1 MENPKSNVSSDNLNM
16 STKLKSSNLGAD
28 GHNNT
33 MDSTF
38 QDGGQNNQERNRG
51 NFQGNFEGNHMNSEM
66 NNFSQGPGNQNMSND
81 SFAKMNE
88 NASGPQASNFNGGFN
103 RGNFGGGMTDQ
114 QHGGMNA
121 TGGGGGDF
129 AQHDQF
135 SQFGQQNIRPGFP
148 GNSRNSSMPGRPGMG
163 PGNNMAGMPGN
174 FGAGQQRMMSGPSIQ
189 QQGGPTPTLNQL
201 LTNSGPNQRYQG
213 AGYGDNNMGQYK
225 GGHDMSNNTP
235 YNSQNWGGQS
245 RQGNNPYQQQ
255 QMQPNQPFR
264 NQVMFIIYCFFYFP
278 FSCPN
283 FLSNALDFD

>member
-1 MENPKSNVSSDNLNM
+1 MENPKSNVTSDNINM
-16 STKLKSSNLGAD
+16 STKLKSSNLGPD
-28 GHNNT
+28 GHT
-33 MDSTF
+33 MDSF

-51 NFQGNFEGNHMNSEM
+51 NFPTNFEGNHMNSEM
-66 NNFSQGPGNQNMSND
+66 NSFNQGAGNQNMSND

-103 RGNFGGGMTDQ
+103 RGNFGGGMSEQ
-114 QHGGMNA
+114 QHGAGMNA
-121 TGGGGGDF
+121 TTGGGDF

-148 GNSRNSSMPGRPGMG
+148 QNSRNNAMPGRPGMT
-163 PGNNMAGMPGN
+163 GNNMGGMPGN
-174 FGAGQQRMMSGPSIQ
+174 FGAGQQRMMSGPNIQ

-201 LTNSGPNQRYQG
+201 LTNSGPSQRYQG
-213 AGYGDNNMGQYK
+213 AGYGDSNMGQYK

-264 NQVMFIIYCFFYFP
+264 TQVIFIIYCIPFELLFP
-278 FSCPN
+278 FP
-283 FLSNALDFD
+283 FLVKCSRFD